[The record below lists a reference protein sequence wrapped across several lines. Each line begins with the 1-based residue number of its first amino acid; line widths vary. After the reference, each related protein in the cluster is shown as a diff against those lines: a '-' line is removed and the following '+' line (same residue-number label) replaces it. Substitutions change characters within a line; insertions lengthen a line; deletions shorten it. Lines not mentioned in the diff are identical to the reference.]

1 MDRPVARG
9 NRGAAR
15 GSWLMGAALL
25 VLALGIGL
33 MLLAIYRQPPLAR
46 TAEVLPA
53 PTVAVPAMPAGAA
66 LPGQGGAPALP
77 GAMPQGVPQIPQ
89 GMPQAPQG
97 VPQGLPGGMPAGLPG
112 GVPPGMP
119 PAGMMPVPAVPPT
132 PLPPTAT
139 PTPPISD
146 TIECQKDL
154 RFKVEP
160 EEAVITINGEV
171 VGRAKS
177 FKKKDELELPGPGV
191 YYVKLSSPGYRSQ
204 WLKVRAHDGAEK
216 ETGKIEV
223 KLSKDD
229 DD

>member
-1 MDRPVARG
+1 MT
-9 NRGAAR
+9 
-15 GSWLMGAALL
+15 WLMGAALL
-25 VLALGIGL
+25 VLALGIA
-33 MLLAIYRQPPLAR
+33 MMILAINRQPPVTR

-53 PTVAVPAMPAGAA
+53 PTIAVPAMPAGAPM
-66 LPGQGGAPALP
+66 PGQSGAPALP
-77 GAMPQGVPQIPQ
+77 GAMPQG
-89 GMPQAPQG
+89 M
-97 VPQGLPGGMPAGLPG
+97 PQGLPGGMPTGLPPG
-112 GVPPGMP
+112 MVPGMP
-119 PAGMMPVPAVPPT
+119 PAGMMPMPVVPPT

-139 PTPPISD
+139 PTPPISE

-160 EEAVITINGEV
+160 DEAVITINGEV

-177 FKKKDELELPGPGV
+177 FEKKDELELPGPGV

-204 WLKVRAHDGAEK
+204 WLKVKAHDGAEK

-229 DD
+229 D